1 MKRIYIAGP
10 MSGVPDYNYPAF
22 DDAEVKIVNALGP
35 EVLVLNPANNHNRR
49 QDLPRWHYI
58 SKTLE
63 QLNGL
68 AKVHVSSKDE
78 CMVVTL
84 SGWEYS
90 QGARLEVEAAHQLGL
105 EVYSLDCVLRPHWA
119 TSCRIIPGYPV
130 PQYDPECGF
139 TRTVEFSTQE
149 TIKPDEPYG
158 VRPQPP
164 TQESI
169 RASVLDEA
177 KRLVCGDRN
186 NQYGP
191 PGKDFN
197 RTANALTSLGFGKVN
212 HDGSE
217 CEVLSDHDVSII
229 MIVLKL
235 SRLMWSPEKRDS
247 WVDVAGYAGCGAEVA
262 GAGE

>member
-105 EVYSLDCVLRPHWA
+105 EVYSLDCVLRPHWD
-119 TSCRIIPGYPV
+119 TLCRIIPSYPV
-130 PQYDPECGF
+130 SRYDPECSV
-139 TRTVEFSTQE
+139 TRTVEFNTSPPSAT
-149 TIKPDEPYG
+149 PDADAEP
-158 VRPQPP
+158 
-164 TQESI
+164 I
-169 RASVLDEA
+169 RATILDEA
-177 KRLVCGDRN
+177 KRLICGDRN

-197 RTANALTSLGFGKVN
+197 RTANMLTALGYGKENSVGEL
-212 HDGSE
+212 D
-217 CEVLSDHDVSII
+217 VLQDHDVAII
-229 MIVLKL
+229 MIALKL
-235 SRLMWSPEKRDS
+235 SRLMWSPEKLDS
-247 WVDVAGYAGCGAEVA
+247 WIDVAGYAGCGAEVA